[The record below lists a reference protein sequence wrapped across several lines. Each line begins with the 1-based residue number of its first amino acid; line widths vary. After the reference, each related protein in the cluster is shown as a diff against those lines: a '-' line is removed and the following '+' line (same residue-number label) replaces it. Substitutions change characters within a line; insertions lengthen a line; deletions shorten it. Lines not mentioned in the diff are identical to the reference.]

1 MKTKLLQ
8 LSATMLILFLGFD
21 ATAQAWKLIGNSGTI
36 PGTNFLGTI
45 DNKTL
50 QFKTNNK
57 LRMIIKNSGPVGIGT
72 STPAGQLNVDGGSYL
87 SLSGGGYQ
95 VIGNVTGYNLAF
107 DPIISRAV
115 IMVVHLV

>member
-8 LSATMLILFLGFD
+8 FSAAMLILFLGSN
-21 ATAQAWKLIGNSGTI
+21 ANAQSWKLIGNSGTT
-36 PGTNFLGTI
+36 PGINFLGTT

-57 LRMIIKNSGPVGIGT
+57 LRMIIKNNGPVGIGT
-72 STPAGQLNVDGGSYL
+72 STPAGQLNIDGGSYL

-95 VIGNVTGYNLAF
+95 VIGNITSYNLAF
-107 DPIISRAV
+107 DPYNIQRRNNGGA
-115 IMVVHLV
+115 